1 MTFTRLKKPLLWTLA
16 VVITLG
22 TAIYQRK
29 TGPTY
34 PRNEKVVLSDST
46 YTFNLI
52 RTCGAR
58 DARVKLPVRDTAV
71 NAVLYYKKL
80 GMPEAWSMVEFQW
93 TDIRYHSA
101 FMKKIMKKK
110 DERVLAANLPQQP
123 PAGKLEYY
131 IEVFKNGYT
140 VPVAKNKP
148 VVIRFKGDVP
158 AGVLI
163 PHIIL
168 MFLCMLFST
177 LAGLYAIFRIE
188 RYRRYTLWTFVIM
201 FIGGF
206 IFGPWV
212 QWYAFGEWW
221 TGIPFGWDLTDNK
234 TLFAFVFWIAALFG
248 IKRKG
253 SPWLIILAAVMTLI
267 IFSIPHSLFGS
278 TLDYTTGSVTQ
289 G

>member
-1 MTFTRLKKPLLWTLA
+1 MKKTILWILA
-16 VVITLG
+16 VAITVSA
-22 TAIYQRK
+22 AIYQRT

-34 PRNEKVVLSDST
+34 PRAEKISIGDST
-46 YTFNLI
+46 YVLQLI
-52 RTCGAR
+52 RTSGAR
-58 DARVKLPVRDTAV
+58 DARVKLPIKDTAV
-71 NAVLYYKKL
+71 HGNVYYKKL
-80 GMPEAWSMVEFQW
+80 GVAEDWTRVDLKM

-101 FMKKIMKKK
+101 FMKKILRKK
-110 DERVLAANLPQQP
+110 DETLLAASLPQQP

-131 IEVFKNGYT
+131 VEVVKNGQT
-140 VPVAKNKP
+140 VEVAKNHP

-168 MFLCMLFST
+168 MFLAMMFST
-177 LAGLYAIFRIE
+177 VAGLFAIFKIE
-188 RYRRYTLWTFVIM
+188 RFRRYTLWTFVIL

-212 QWYAFGEWW
+212 QWYAFGDWW

-234 TLFAFVFWIAALFG
+234 TLFAFIFWVAALFG
-248 IKRKG
+248 IKGKG
-253 SPWLIILAAVMTLI
+253 RPWLIILAAIMTLV

-278 TLDYTTGSVTQ
+278 TLDYSTGSVTQ

>member
-1 MTFTRLKKPLLWTLA
+1 M
-16 VVITLG
+16 VITLG
-22 TAIYQRK
+22 AALYQRT

-34 PRNEKVVLSDST
+34 PRSEKVTLAGTEYNCD
-46 YTFNLI
+46 LI
-52 RTCGAR
+52 RTSGAR
-58 DARVKLPVRDTAV
+58 DARVKLPITDTTV
-71 NAVLYYKKL
+71 HAVLFYKKL
-80 GMPEAWSMVEFQW
+80 GMAEEFTRVDFKL
-93 TDIRYHSA
+93 TDIKKHSL
-101 FMKKIMKKK
+101 FGKKNANKV
-110 DERVLAANLPQQP
+110 ETLLAASLPQQP

-131 IEVFKNGYT
+131 IELSKDGQT
-140 VPVAKNKP
+140 ADIAKNKH

-168 MFLCMLFST
+168 MFSAMMFAT
-177 LAGLYAIFRIE
+177 LAGLFAAFKVE
-188 RYRRYTLWTFVIM
+188 RYRRYTIWTFIIL

-221 TGIPFGWDLTDNK
+221 TGIPFGFDLTDNK

-248 IKRKG
+248 IKGKG
-253 SPWLIILAAVMTLI
+253 RPWLIILAALMTLV

-278 TLDYTTGSVTQ
+278 TLDYATGSVKQ

>member
-1 MTFTRLKKPLLWTLA
+1 MKKAILWILA

-22 TAIYQRK
+22 AAVYQRT

-34 PRNEKVVLSDST
+34 PRDEKVTVGNTT
-46 YTFNLI
+46 YTLELI
-52 RTCGAR
+52 RTSGAR
-58 DARVKLPVRDTAV
+58 DARVKLPAMDTAIK
-71 NAVLYYKKL
+71 AAIFYKKL
-80 GMPEAWSMVEFQW
+80 GVAEDFTRVEFKM
-93 TDIRYHSA
+93 TDIRYHSS
-101 FMKKIMKKK
+101 FMKKVMRKK
-110 DERVLAANLPQQP
+110 DETVLAASLPQQP

-131 IEVFKNGYT
+131 IELVKDGQT
-140 VPVAKNKP
+140 VPVAKDQH

-163 PHIIL
+163 PHILL
-168 MFLCMLFST
+168 MFLTMLFST
-177 LAGLYAIFRIE
+177 VAGLFAFFKIE
-188 RYRRYTLWTFVIM
+188 RYRRYTIWTFVIL

-212 QWYAFGEWW
+212 QWYAFGDWW

-248 IKRKG
+248 IKGKG
-253 SPWLIILAAVMTLI
+253 RPWLIMLAAVMTMV

>member
-1 MTFTRLKKPLLWTLA
+1 MKKTLLWILA

-22 TAIYQRK
+22 AALYQRT

-34 PRNEKVVLSDST
+34 PRSEKVTLAGTEYNCD
-46 YTFNLI
+46 LI
-52 RTCGAR
+52 RTSGAR
-58 DARVKLPVRDTAV
+58 DARVKLPITDTTV
-71 NAVLYYKKL
+71 HAVLFYKKL
-80 GMPEAWSMVEFQW
+80 GMAEEFTRVDFKL
-93 TDIRYHSA
+93 TDIKKHSR
-101 FMKKIMKKK
+101 FGKKNANKV
-110 DERVLAANLPQQP
+110 ETLLAASLPQQP

-131 IEVFKNGYT
+131 IELSKDGQT
-140 VPVAKNKP
+140 ADIAKNKH

-168 MFLCMLFST
+168 MFSAMMFAT
-177 LAGLYAIFRIE
+177 LAGLFAAFKVE
-188 RYRRYTLWTFVIM
+188 RYRRYTIWTFIIL

-221 TGIPFGWDLTDNK
+221 TGIPFGFDLTDNK

-248 IKRKG
+248 IKGKG
-253 SPWLIILAAVMTLI
+253 RPWLIILAALMTLV

-278 TLDYTTGSVTQ
+278 TLDYATGSVKQ

>member
-1 MTFTRLKKPLLWTLA
+1 MRKTLLWVLA
-16 VVITLG
+16 VVITISA
-22 TAIYQRK
+22 AIYQRT

-34 PRNEKVVLSDST
+34 PREEKIVLGDT
-46 YTFNLI
+46 KYNLELI
-52 RTCGAR
+52 RTSGER
-58 DARVKLPVRDTAV
+58 DARVKLPITDTTVHASI
-71 NAVLYYKKL
+71 YYKKL
-80 GMPEAWSMVEFQW
+80 GVAENWTKVDFKM

-101 FMKKIMKKK
+101 FMKKVLRKK
-110 DERVLAANLPQQP
+110 DETVLAAYLPQQP

-131 IEVFKNGYT
+131 LELTKNNQT
-140 VPVAKNKP
+140 VEVAKNLP

-168 MFLCMLFST
+168 MFLTMMFST
-177 LAGLYAIFRIE
+177 LAGLFAIFKIE
-188 RYRRYTLWTFVIM
+188 RFRRYTIWTFIIL

-212 QWYAFGEWW
+212 QWYAFGDWW

-234 TLFAFVFWIAALFG
+234 TLFAFIFWAAALFG
-248 IKRKG
+248 IKGKG
-253 SPWLIILAAVMTLI
+253 RPWLIILAAVMTLV

>member
-1 MTFTRLKKPLLWTLA
+1 MKKTLLWILA
-16 VVITLG
+16 IVITISA
-22 TAIYQRK
+22 AIYQRT

-34 PRNEKVVLSDST
+34 PRDEKVILGGKT
-46 YTFNLI
+46 YKLELI
-52 RTCGAR
+52 RTSGAR
-58 DARVKLPVRDTAV
+58 DARVKLPITDTAV
-71 NAVLYYKKL
+71 HAAIFYKKL
-80 GMPEAWSMVEFQW
+80 GIAEEWTRVEFKL

-101 FMKKIMKKK
+101 FMKKILRKK
-110 DERVLAANLPQQP
+110 DETVLAAYLPQQP
-123 PAGKLEYY
+123 AAGKLEYY
-131 IEVFKNGYT
+131 VQMEKSGQT
-140 VPVAKNKP
+140 LEVAKNQP

-168 MFLCMLFST
+168 MFLAMLFST
-177 LAGLYAIFRIE
+177 IAGLFAIFKIE
-188 RYRRYTLWTFVIM
+188 RFRRYALWTFVIL

-234 TLFAFVFWIAALFG
+234 TLIAFVFWVAALFG
-248 IKRKG
+248 IRGKG
-253 SPWLIILAAVMTLI
+253 RPWLIILAAVMTLVV
-267 IFSIPHSLFGS
+267 FSIPHSLFGS
-278 TLDYTTGSVTQ
+278 TLNYATGAVGQ

>member
-1 MTFTRLKKPLLWTLA
+1 MKKTLLWILA
-16 VVITLG
+16 VVVTLG
-22 TAIYQRK
+22 AAYYQRT

-34 PRNEKVVLSDST
+34 PRDEKITLDNITYDLS
-46 YTFNLI
+46 LI
-52 RTCGAR
+52 RTSGAR
-58 DARVKLPVRDTAV
+58 DARVKLPVMDTAV
-71 NAVLYYKKL
+71 HAAIYYKKL
-80 GMPEAWSMVEFQW
+80 GIAEDWTRVEFKL
-93 TDIRYHSA
+93 TDIRYHST

-110 DERVLAANLPQQP
+110 DETVPAAYLPQQP

-131 IEVFKNGYT
+131 IELVKNGQIVY
-140 VPVAKNKP
+140 VAKDQP

-163 PHIIL
+163 PHILL
-168 MFLCMLFST
+168 MFLTMLFST
-177 LAGLYAIFRIE
+177 LAGLYAIFKIE
-188 RYRRYTLWTFVIM
+188 RFRRYTIWTFVIL

-212 QWYAFGEWW
+212 QWYAFGDWW

-248 IKRKG
+248 IKGKG
-253 SPWLIILAAVMTLI
+253 RPWLIILAAVMTLV

-278 TLDYTTGSVTQ
+278 TLDYTTGAVKQ